1 MNSIGVSVKG
11 SPAIVKPATGAFN
24 TSMVCVMVLLHPFCA
39 NTVKVA
45 KYCPWVSKLVVVCG
59 PVPLV
64 PLPKLQF
71 HPMIGAPVVVLVLVN
86 TICDPAHALLQV
98 KSASSGLK
106 KDSITVSP
114 AAAHTPLPD
123 ATPPSH

>member
-1 MNSIGVSVKG
+1 
-11 SPAIVKPATGAFN
+11 
-24 TSMVCVMVLLHPFCA
+24 MVCVMVLLQPFCA

-86 TICDPAHALLQV
+86 TVCDPAHALLHSEVRLQV
-98 KSASSGLK
+98 GSRRRASAYHRL
-106 KDSITVSP
+106 P
-114 AAAHTPLPD
+114 HTRRCRWW
-123 ATPPSH
+123 